1 MVHDFFNWCVWVLEV
16 IGHHT
21 GWGYELANI
30 IIFVVIQPA
39 LIILF
44 FVLWVSE
51 RSRRQKTKSLE
62 AP

>member
-1 MVHDFFNWCVWVLEV
+1 MLEV
-16 IGHHT
+16 IGRQT

-51 RSRRQKTKSLE
+51 MSKASKTDSLEVQQRQKAKGHQ
-62 AP
+62 